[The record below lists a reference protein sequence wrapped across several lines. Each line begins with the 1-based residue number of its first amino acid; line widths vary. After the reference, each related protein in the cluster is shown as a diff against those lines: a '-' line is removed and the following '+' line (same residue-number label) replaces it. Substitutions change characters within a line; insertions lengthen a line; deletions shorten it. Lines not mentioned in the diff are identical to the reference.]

1 MPHNQSINTINTEME
16 NLKHEEKPSEADE
29 EAQPQQVVPV
39 KAEANL
45 ADEDSET
52 I

>member
-1 MPHNQSINTINTEME
+1 ME

-45 ADEDSET
+45 AEEDSET
-52 I
+52 IWKFKTTNSISL